1 MFSNSS
7 RTRRIATPLLATVA
21 ALSLSACG
29 GNQQLNRVKTPEDS
43 QVRMQAPKKSVYVRA
58 SFDDDP
64 SPYLGRFVPA
74 SLPAD
79 QIDENAAAQTR
90 CSKFVTHKE
99 LRAAGTFDEVI
110 NASSGVAAS
119 LGVAA
124 VGGISAS
131 AGTKAGVRVTYKL
144 DKKMRA
150 EISDPDGFDRCC
162 KAAPDQCSNLM
173 IGEFLSGTGEV
184 YQFAGSEQ
192 GIKAAGRQALN
203 TGDFDFKSGIAWK
216 RSSTF
221 EKVYF
226 AFRTQAARLGSAK
239 TAPDD
244 CSWANAV
251 PTSLDGTYFVGMSQP
266 AMSEAQARDY
276 AQRNGRAAVVRYL
289 GEFIQTSTGSTSSAV
304 DGFLKD
310 EDKISTVAKGLARKV
325 KAERFCPAEQKETPD
340 GMMYVA
346 QVLMF
351 FPKGEEIAAAKATL
365 DAVEADLQ
373 KQGKL
378 NSKSKAVLK
387 GMRTKLQK

>member
-1 MFSNSS
+1 MQIWTTSK
-7 RTRRIATPLLATVA
+7 RLA
-21 ALSLSACG
+21 ALGLALGGLTACG
-29 GNQQLNRVKTPEDS
+29 GNKLNRIDTPSDS

-64 SPYLGRFVPA
+64 SPYLGRF
-74 SLPAD
+74 LPSGIKVD
-79 QIDENAAAQTR
+79 DIDENAAAQTR
-90 CSKFVTHKE
+90 CSKFITYKT
-99 LRAAGTFDEVI
+99 LKASGTYDEVI

-124 VGGISAS
+124 VGNISAS
-131 AGTKAGVRVTYKL
+131 AGSKAGVRVTYKL

-150 EISDPDGFDRCC
+150 EIKDVDGFDRCC
-162 KAAPDQCSNLM
+162 KAAADQCSDLM

-216 RSSTF
+216 RASTF
-221 EKVYF
+221 DGVYF
-226 AFRTQAARLGSAK
+226 AFRTQAARLGGMK

-304 DGFLKD
+304 QGFLKD
-310 EDKISTVAKGLARKV
+310 EDKIQTVAKGLARKV
-325 KAERFCPAEQKETPD
+325 KAEKFCPAKQQETPD

-351 FPKGEEIAAAKATL
+351 FPKAEEKAAAQATL
-365 DAVEADLQ
+365 NAVESDL
-373 KQGKL
+373 KKSGKL
-378 NSKSKAVLK
+378 SKTASKDLK
-387 GMRTKLQK
+387 AMREKLKK